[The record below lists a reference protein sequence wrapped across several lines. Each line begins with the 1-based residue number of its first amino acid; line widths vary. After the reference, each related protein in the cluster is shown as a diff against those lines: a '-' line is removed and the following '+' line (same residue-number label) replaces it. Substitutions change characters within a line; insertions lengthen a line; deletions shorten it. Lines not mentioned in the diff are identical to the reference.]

1 VHVLDGSAQAARK
14 RWEKMLPLSGWD
26 ADTPLELMPP
36 GPEGVAGTLRREA
49 AGWDVV
55 VVGRR
60 GMSRI
65 KSLLLGSVSRR
76 ILRGVSDATVV
87 IVS

>member
-1 VHVLDGSAQAARK
+1 
-14 RWEKMLPLSGWD
+14 MLPLSGWD
-26 ADTPLELMPP
+26 GDTPLEVLPP
-36 GPEGVAGTLRREA
+36 GPDGVAETLLKA
-49 AGWDVV
+49 ATNWDFL

-76 ILRGVSDATVV
+76 ILRAAPDATVV

>member
-1 VHVLDGSAQAARK
+1 
-14 RWEKMLPLSGWD
+14 MLPISGWD
-26 ADTPLELMPP
+26 TDTPLAVLPP
-36 GPEGVAGTLRREA
+36 GSGGVAQTLLEAA
-49 AGWDVV
+49 AGWDYL

-65 KSLLLGSVSRR
+65 KTLLLGSVSRR
-76 ILRGVSDATVV
+76 ILRAAPDATVV